1 MFEASLSF
9 KITRYTQCGKIFILK
24 IFRENSVIQ
33 ISRNFHTVRATYLV
47 VNTYVTALPKP
58 GQNFE
63 LFSTLT
69 GHGQVEPQ
77 IADNEI
83 KNTAWKNL
91 KFTLTK
97 KIS

>member
-1 MFEASLSF
+1 M
-9 KITRYTQCGKIFILK
+9 R
-24 IFRENSVIQ
+24 VI
-33 ISRNFHTVRATYLV
+33 YLV
-47 VNTYVTALPKP
+47 VDVDTYVTALPKP
-58 GQNFE
+58 GQNFA

-97 KIS
+97 KFREINLQQSRTHTSLL

>member
-1 MFEASLSF
+1 M
-9 KITRYTQCGKIFILK
+9 
-24 IFRENSVIQ
+24 
-33 ISRNFHTVRATYLV
+33 RATYLV